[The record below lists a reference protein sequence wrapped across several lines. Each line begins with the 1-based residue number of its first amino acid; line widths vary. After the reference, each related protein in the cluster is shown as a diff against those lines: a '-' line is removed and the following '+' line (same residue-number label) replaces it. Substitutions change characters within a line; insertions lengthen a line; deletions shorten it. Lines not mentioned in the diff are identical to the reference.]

1 MWDHCHSR
9 YTPCGMTVT
18 YICYIIKMEKEN
30 TDGGRWGTNE
40 VQNVLP
46 T

>member
-9 YTPCGMTVT
+9 YTPCGVIVT
-18 YICYIIKMEKEN
+18 YICCIIKMKKVN
-30 TDGGRWGTNE
+30 TDGGTNK

-46 T
+46 I